1 MAKRVERW
9 EASNGSLHMTEHEA
23 NRAEWAD
30 LVLDLLKCPKPSG
43 TEWESSWWD
52 GAVAAIQ
59 RIYDIQSPCNPQNEQ
74 LNSD

>member
-30 LVLDLLKCPKPSG
+30 LVLDLLKYPKTSRKLQGIFWPILTLQPRG
-43 TEWESSWWD
+43 TKRTTKM
-52 GAVAAIQ
+52 Q
-59 RIYDIQSPCNPQNEQ
+59 RRG
-74 LNSD
+74 